1 MLRMIVSAALVLL
14 FSYAVAVSSPHRVT
28 RLRIRSFPS
37 IADLQQQL
45 HLQPGSDLQKPI
57 LYGGRIFEPYYVRA
71 ERRNG
76 GEYAIIVRLR

>member
-1 MLRMIVSAALVLL
+1 MLRMIVWAGMILL
-14 FSYAVAVSSPHRVT
+14 FTYAIASSSPAG
-28 RLRIRSFPS
+28 FPS
-37 IADLQQQL
+37 VAELQAQL

-71 ERRNG
+71 ERRRD

>member
-1 MLRMIVSAALVLL
+1 MLRIIVSAGLL
-14 FSYAVAVSSPHRVT
+14 LLTYAIASSSPRG
-28 RLRIRSFPS
+28 FPTV
-37 IADLQQQL
+37 ADLQMQL